1 MRSWTRFTPSAHE
14 WLARELGRV
23 VREPDRV
30 GVVESPRPM
39 VPCPCAEMGA
49 NGAVPPALDEP
60 FGVAQ
65 AAPPPHAA
73 EQPFGVAQA
82 PAPAGDPVVQALD
95 ALERRLGRRLDGLE
109 AYVDALA
116 YDAAE
121 RDERER
127 GEQHAARFERERA
140 EAERDLEEAQEHA
153 FAALLEMLSAA
164 WRKWTA
170 DARRGAVRHE
180 GRARR

>member
-1 MRSWTRFTPSAHE
+1 M
-14 WLARELGRV
+14 
-23 VREPDRV
+23 
-30 GVVESPRPM
+30 
-39 VPCPCAEMGA
+39 
-49 NGAVPPALDEP
+49 
-60 FGVAQ
+60 
-65 AAPPPHAA
+65 
-73 EQPFGVAQA
+73 
-82 PAPAGDPVVQALD
+82 QALE

-127 GEQHAARFERERA
+127 GERERATRFERERA

-164 WRKWTA
+164 WRRWNATA
-170 DARRGAVRHE
+170 RGDAIRHE
-180 GRARR
+180 GRAQR